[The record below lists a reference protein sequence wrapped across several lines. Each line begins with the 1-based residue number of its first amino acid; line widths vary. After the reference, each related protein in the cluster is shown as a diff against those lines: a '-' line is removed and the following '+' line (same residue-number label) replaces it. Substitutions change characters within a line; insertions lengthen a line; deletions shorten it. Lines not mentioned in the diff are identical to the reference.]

1 MLCIFCM
8 ALLDAALICT
18 GRIEQFAR
26 LCLAWLLPRA
36 TLQRIFTVLQHR
48 LAASA
53 PLFFCLAAVAL
64 ALLPLRCS
72 LLVAAA
78 STASS
83 SLTSAFSSDLGFFLL
98 CRAYEVF
105 FVRSAADRLD
115 RAGVRSRWC
124 AQVAQDVRPM
134 RTGDELGP
142 TRCRRRHH
150 E

>member
-1 MLCIFCM
+1 MTVHTSGTHDG
-8 ALLDAALICT
+8 LLAVSSRQFHSHTDV
-18 GRIEQFAR
+18 RIDDRFGDDE
-26 LCLAWLLPRA
+26 
-36 TLQRIFTVLQHR
+36 IK
-48 LAASA
+48 
-53 PLFFCLAAVAL
+53 FFRLAAVAL